1 MSEVDIMKF
10 SVTVKIEGYIE
21 INDYDK
27 RERIKVVR
35 K

>member
-1 MSEVDIMKF
+1 MKF

-27 RERIKVVR
+27 QERIKVVR

>member
-1 MSEVDIMKF
+1 MKF